1 MKKMDELLIKE
12 IEKSKKICLFG
23 CPGSGKSTLAKKL
36 SSFLK
41 LNVYHLDNVYW
52 LPNWN
57 KLSKDEF
64 DNELMELLKN
74 DSYIIEGNYNRTLD
88 IRLKECDLAI
98 YLDFNRITCLIGVI
112 KRYFMY
118 RNKTRDDITKG
129 CDESLDKEFI
139 SYVWNFNKLHRKK
152 YYEKLQNFDKKYIIL
167 RSRREVKKFLKALK
181 K

>member
-1 MKKMDELLIKE
+1 MKKMDELLIKD

-64 DNELMELLKN
+64 DNELMELLK
-74 DSYIIEGNYNRTLD
+74 
-88 IRLKECDLAI
+88 
-98 YLDFNRITCLIGVI
+98 
-112 KRYFMY
+112 KR
-118 RNKTRDDITKG
+118 
-129 CDESLDKEFI
+129 
-139 SYVWNFNKLHRKK
+139 
-152 YYEKLQNFDKKYIIL
+152 
-167 RSRREVKKFLKALK
+167 
-181 K
+181 